1 MTNYIKE
8 KILYLIDNE
17 DTKQTNWKPTD
28 TYFKFRQLQIDQRG
42 RIGEHLI
49 KNIFKDFGSQVEYD
63 DDKPGDYDIIINN
76 YRMEI
81 KTASLD
87 VNNKFQ
93 HEGIKD
99 SDKWDAIIFVDVA
112 PNNLYITIVDKSEF
126 KFGLT
131 NSKEPEVK
139 YGVVFINGIEHKMH
153 YRSKNG
159 SNATGRGYKLDFKLK
174 NLKETKTIDDIK
186 QLINKYLEK
195 K

>member
-8 KILYLIDNE
+8 KILYLIDKE
-17 DTKQTNWKPTD
+17 YTKKTNWKPTD
-28 TYFKFRQLQIDQRG
+28 TYVKFRHLQIDQRG

-49 KNIFKDFGSQVEYD
+49 EDIFKEFGSQVKYKD
-63 DDKPGDYDIIINN
+63 NQTGDYDIIINN

-87 VNNKFQ
+87 GSNNFQ

-112 PNNLYITIVDKSEF
+112 PNNVYITIVDKSEF

-131 NSKEPEVK
+131 NSKKPKEK

-153 YRSKNG
+153 NRSKNG
-159 SNATGRGYKLDFKLK
+159 SNATGPGYKLVFQLK
-174 NLKETKTIDDIK
+174 NLKETKTKDDIK